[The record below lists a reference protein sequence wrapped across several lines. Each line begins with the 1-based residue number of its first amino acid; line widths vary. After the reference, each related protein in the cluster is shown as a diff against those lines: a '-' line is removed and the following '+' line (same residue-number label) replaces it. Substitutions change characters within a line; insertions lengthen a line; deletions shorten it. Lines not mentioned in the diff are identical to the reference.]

1 LKTDIDAFG
10 VNLKLNSLILG
21 ENKMNVG
28 RIAFSPY
35 TQNALGF
42 ENLFADM
49 DRFLSSDTA
58 KTSGYPP
65 HNLIKVDGDKYI
77 VEIAASGFALNELE
91 VSVKDSYLI
100 VKGEKQ
106 PKDDEQTVH
115 YIYKGIGA
123 RSFVKSFKIADT
135 ITITGAAFKDGIL
148 SVALLNVIPEQMK
161 ERKIEIG
168 TNISGFNQQLLTE
181 ADKVK

>member
-1 LKTDIDAFG
+1 
-10 VNLKLNSLILG
+10 
-21 ENKMNVG
+21 MNVG

-42 ENLFADM
+42 ESLFADM

-58 KTSGYPP
+58 KTPGYPP
-65 HNLIKVDGDKYI
+65 HNLIKLGEDKYL
-77 VEIAASGFALNELE
+77 VEIAASGFLQDELD
-91 VSVKDSYLI
+91 VSVKDGYLT

-106 PKDDEQTVH
+106 PKDDEQSVY

-135 ITITGAAFKDGIL
+135 INVVAAEFKDGIL
-148 SVALLNVIPEQMK
+148 RVSLVNVLPDHMK
-161 ERKIEIG
+161 PRKIEIG